1 MKKLLRTSLALVILL
16 AGACAACSSAQ
27 LQSVQPTQS
36 FAINRALN
44 STVTIYNKS
53 DNMICAG
60 EFVGDKVI
68 VTAYHCAVAATLSN
82 MEIIGLHLLGVD
94 MTTIMPEEILNA
106 PVTVSTYAAVADSI
120 DSHVTM
126 VEKGTLKRLDQKHDL
141 AVIVLNN
148 SAHAGPTKVPVS
160 WHYPAVGQDVFA
172 IGHPDG
178 LEYTF
183 SRGYV
188 STVCRKFTPG
198 TIPAGFDPRACWLQ
212 VDLRIYGGSSGGG
225 LYDKNGELIGV
236 CSMGGDSGFGFFVPI
251 KYAEPLLSG
260 LI

>member
-1 MKKLLRTSLALVILL
+1 MKNLLRSSLAFIILL

-53 DNMICAG
+53 DSMICAG

-68 VTAYHCAVAATLSN
+68 LTAYHCAIGATLSD
-82 MEIIGLHLLGVD
+82 MEMIALKVVGVD
-94 MTTIMPEEILNA
+94 MTTIGPSEILGEPA
-106 PVTVSTYAAVADSI
+106 YVSTYGQVADS
-120 DSHVTM
+120 DKTSVT
-126 VEKGTLKRLDQKHDL
+126 VIERGTIKRADQKHDL
-141 AVIVLNN
+141 AVIVLDDK
-148 SAHAGPTKVPVS
+148 SHPAPIKVPIA

-172 IGHPDG
+172 VGHPDG
-178 LEYTF
+178 MTFTF
-183 SRGYV
+183 SRGYA
-188 STVCRKFTPG
+188 STACRHFTPG

-225 LYDKNGELIGV
+225 LYDMNGELIGV
-236 CSMGGDSGFGFFVPI
+236 CSMGGDAGFGFFVPI
-251 KYAEPLLSG
+251 KYAEPLLYG